1 MPFSGHGKQ
10 KHTQMRFIF
19 SHPDYTV
26 GMGITP
32 IQLALA
38 DCTAGRELH
47 PALKIVIHIILHMYY
62 KLSFV

>member
-10 KHTQMRFIF
+10 KTHTNAFIF

-26 GMGITP
+26 GMGIPP

-38 DCTAGRELH
+38 DCTAGRESH
-47 PALKIVIHIILHMYY
+47 PALKIVINITRVL
-62 KLSFV
+62 